1 MRERAHPGWESRHV
15 VCIMREALVA
25 LCINKKRNAVRDLL
39 WVSRLCPVIGGLR
52 KAVLGE
58 IKMPVSEGM
67 GSALG
72 VPEAAGLSVSKV

>member
-1 MRERAHPGWESRHV
+1 M
-15 VCIMREALVA
+15 
-25 LCINKKRNAVRDLL
+25 
-39 WVSRLCPVIGGLR
+39 SRLCPVIGGLR

-67 GSALG
+67 GAALG